1 MPILNIAAYRF
12 VNLNDLPALQTALYE
27 ALSYQSI
34 KGTVLLADEGINL
47 FLAGEPDAVH
57 RFLDWLRFNRRFAG
71 LEAKQSWSE
80 LQPFKNCRS
89 RSNLKSF
96 A

>member
-47 FLAGEPDAVH
+47 FWPASLKHCIVFWTGFALTAV
-57 RFLDWLRFNRRFAG
+57 LRV
-71 LEAKQSWSE
+71 
-80 LQPFKNCRS
+80 
-89 RSNLKSF
+89 
-96 A
+96 